1 MLFYCWSAWSTSRS
15 GFPSRYSLSKWSL
28 LELFAKN
35 YLKVKSTL
43 LRKWCR
49 MFWMSILL
57 PILFTR
63 IWKISSRWRQFFKYR
78 WNPLFS
84 LVEKRNNWVNS
95 NVIYMTWY
103 QIGGK
108 ILFIMSNNLWKQFKY
123 TVHVYNTGKL
133 HSINITG
140 IIVERRPLPKRKKS
154 GWVLQAGC

>member
-1 MLFYCWSAWSTSRS
+1 M
-15 GFPSRYSLSKWSL
+15 
-28 LELFAKN
+28 E
-35 YLKVKSTL
+35 VKSTL
-43 LRKWCR
+43 LIKCCR

-63 IWKISSRWRQFFKYR
+63 IWKITSRWRQHSKFFKYR

-108 ILFIMSNNLWKQFKY
+108 ILFIMSNNLWKFKY
-123 TVHVYNTGKL
+123 TVHVYNTSKL
-133 HSINITG
+133 HSINITS
-140 IIVERRPLPKRKKS
+140 IIVERRPLPKRKKKRLGVTS
-154 GWVLQAGC
+154 WVLEVLKLYNVAEV